1 LRKSQVKLIWRHPYV
16 VKTIKWRNLI
26 SKSPQVWLKKTLTNP
41 KVGGTPGTFSRHQGW
56 KSLIYGVYE
65 GFRQTLLGY
74 GGLVLGPS
82 QFQVKKSVVHFKS
95 DLKVIILLPLP
106 RYFPPWFSQNPWYA
120 LCILAQFQQRSTYS
134 FYACRS
140 QKRKK
145 IMTTWLSSYAFGICT
160 HKSCT

>member
-1 LRKSQVKLIWRHPYV
+1 MRKSQVKLIWRHPYV

-26 SKSPQVWLKKTLTNP
+26 SKSPQVWLKKTLANP
-41 KVGGTPGTFSRHQGW
+41 KVGGTPGTFSRHQDW
-56 KSLIYGVYE
+56 KSLIYAVYE

-95 DLKVIILLPLP
+95 DLKVIILLHLP

-120 LCILAQFQQRSTYS
+120 LCIILGSIS
-134 FYACRS
+134 V
-140 QKRKK
+140 KRYWQLDWVLTLLESARIKAVRRTLMK
-145 IMTTWLSSYAFGICT
+145 LTPVIPL
-160 HKSCT
+160 